1 MRSLLRVLKYGWQE
15 FSRNMGI
22 SLGNVFILFLA
33 FFLVGVAFLSN
44 GLSENFI
51 KKLQEKVDITVFF
64 KDEAKEKDIL
74 VLERKL
80 KSLKEVK
87 EVRYISKEEALK
99 KFKKK
104 YERNSLLMSALKE
117 IGENPFPASLTIK
130 AKSPEYYEKI
140 SLFIEKSF
148 PLKLIEKITYKEHKD
163 IISRIISFSKIFQKT
178 VLIASLILIIIAL
191 LVTLNTIRLS
201 IFAKKEELEIMKLIG
216 GSNFFARGP
225 FIIQGIIVGALG
237 GTLAFLLFFLFA
249 FFASPNT
256 LSWWQELE
264 VIDLINKNL
273 VPLLL
278 IEIGGGAFFGFFSA
292 FVATER
298 YLKI

>member
-1 MRSLLRVLKYGWQE
+1 MRSFLRVLKYGWQE
-15 FSRNMGI
+15 FSRNIGI

-44 GLSENFI
+44 GLSQNFI
-51 KKLQEKVDITVFF
+51 KKLQEKVDIAVFF

-74 VLERKL
+74 DLKRKL
-80 KSLKEVK
+80 ESLKEVK
-87 EVRYISKEEALK
+87 EVKYISKESALE

-104 YERNSLLMSALKE
+104 YEKNTLLMSALKE
-117 IGENPFPASLTIK
+117 VGENPFPASLTIK
-130 AKSPEYYEKI
+130 AESPEYYEKI

>member
-15 FSRNMGI
+15 FSRNIGI

-51 KKLQEKVDITVFF
+51 KKLQEKVDIAVFF

-74 VLERKL
+74 ALEKKL

-87 EVRYISKEEALK
+87 EVKYISKEAALK

-104 YERNSLLMSALKE
+104 YERNPLLMSALKE

-130 AKSPEYYEKI
+130 AESPEYYEKI

-163 IISRIISFSKIFQKT
+163 IISRVISFSKIFQKT
-178 VLIASLILIIIAL
+178 VLISSLILIIIAL

-225 FIIQGIIVGALG
+225 FIIQGIIVGTLG

-249 FFASPNT
+249 FFASPDT

-264 VIDLINKNL
+264 VIELINKNL

-292 FVATER
+292 FFATER